1 MGMFDSVFFHNDNRF
16 LKRVCKIY
24 NVDLKDWDFQT
35 KSLTNDLTAFY
46 INIDNKFIHDG
57 VWLENFTG
65 NFEVYSNVP
74 KESFLDTSAWI
85 DAFIII
91 ENGMLRKTII
101 ERITIAHNSHI
112 IFGKSNIDDE
122 YIPFKSINYLREILK
137 TNETNRNRFGF
148 KSVF

>member
-16 LKRVCKIY
+16 LKRVCKI
-24 NVDLKDWDFQT
+24 NNADLKDWEFQT
-35 KSLTNDLTAFY
+35 KSLVNECQTFY
-46 INIDNKFIHDG
+46 INKDNKMAHDG

-122 YIPFKSINYLREILK
+122 YIPFKSINYLRRMLK
-137 TNETNRNRFGF
+137 KNETNRNRFGV